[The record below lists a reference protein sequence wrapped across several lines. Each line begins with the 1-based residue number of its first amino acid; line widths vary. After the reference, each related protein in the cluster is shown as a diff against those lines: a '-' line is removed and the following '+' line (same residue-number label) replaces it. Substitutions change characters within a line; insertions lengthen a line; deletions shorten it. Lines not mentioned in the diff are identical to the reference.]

1 MTTPAKPDMEA
12 YRLAKKITCLAKAE
26 GRALLA
32 ITDACSMRDGEC
44 RKSLATLAKEHK
56 DSVRQLKYG
65 IHGRLRTDGTEYYP
79 GLLRRGIIAI
89 KSSGDGIPTSYV
101 TNLDA
106 LKALVY
112 GAETSAQSSAQTDA
126 QTRAQNEADQ
136 CTNECEPVHI
146 GAGTSALMHP
156 SSSEVPKGSSSNQ
169 PSFPGG
175 AAELVDGGNASAGQG
190 AGNDD
195 SPLTES
201 LMLDAIQRAHSE
213 TRNEWNDRRMGS
225 YESVPVVPNL
235 AKSKELFDELWRR
248 GIRTVNQLP
257 VVRAAYKNWFE
268 AVYLASFDEA
278 ANDATTVRQPI
289 RYALAVFR
297 KEAGLFLD
305 QAREEMQ
312 DGLEPEEAA

>member
-1 MTTPAKPDMEA
+1 MSKHNGFSKLPHGFHKRLHELTEAELKVWLAHRCMEG
-12 YRLAKKITCLAKAE
+12 K
-26 GRALLA
+26 
-32 ITDACSMRDGEC
+32 
-44 RKSLATLAKEHK
+44 
-56 DSVRQLKYG
+56 
-65 IHGRLRTDGTEYYP
+65 
-79 GLLRRGIIAI
+79 
-89 KSSGDGIPTSYV
+89 
-101 TNLDA
+101 
-106 LKALVY
+106 
-112 GAETSAQSSAQTDA
+112 
-126 QTRAQNEADQ
+126 
-136 CTNECEPVHI
+136 
-146 GAGTSALMHP
+146 AGTSYPSRETLAGYTGLNVQTISDARTSLRAKSWLVVTGYIPPKKRGQFSVPIEHTEVPQSPCVENLQTVEPPTDSNVCRKPTLGIEKAVCMSTVDGRTVDGSAVDGLPTAEVDPSFEVDPKKEVHP
-156 SSSEVPKGSSSNQ
+156 SNPPSATGLGGGMKGGEN
-169 PSFPGG
+169 P
-175 AAELVDGGNASAGQG
+175 L

-278 ANDATTVRQPI
+278 ANDVTTVRQPI